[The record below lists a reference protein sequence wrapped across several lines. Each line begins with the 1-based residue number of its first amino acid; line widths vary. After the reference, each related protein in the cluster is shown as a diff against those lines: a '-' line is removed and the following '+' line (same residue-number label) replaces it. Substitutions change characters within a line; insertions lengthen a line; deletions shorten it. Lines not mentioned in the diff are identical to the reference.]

1 MRTNVVAMI
10 SMVSSVFYLS
20 VLCILVVIVFLFYI
34 KAGWKILIRSPLNV
48 SIDFFYRRITSF
60 GDRPGKFPQ
69 RKFDVQ
75 WSFLKTCG
83 DFSVFNFAYIL
94 AIFKNHLK
102 TFPWLSQLE
111 ANWEA
116 IRDELLSFVEKG
128 MGMCNVHTTGGD
140 ELNKESNWKLAM
152 ILDYGKPIDEVKDYF
167 PLTLSILEKLPE
179 VQNAAFSLL
188 KAGGSIPAH
197 CGSTASILR
206 YHLALIV
213 PDYGKHPWLT
223 VAGVNIPWE
232 EGKGILFDDTFEHSA
247 RNGAREDR
255 VVLIVDIFR
264 PNLGLVDGLIQKL
277 EVWKRTQDFI
287 AGRQG

>member
-1 MRTNVVAMI
+1 M
-10 SMVSSVFYLS
+10 
-20 VLCILVVIVFLFYI
+20 
-34 KAGWKILIRSPLNV
+34 
-48 SIDFFYRRITSF
+48 
-60 GDRPGKFPQ
+60 
-69 RKFDVQ
+69 
-75 WSFLKTCG
+75 
-83 DFSVFNFAYIL
+83 
-94 AIFKNHLK
+94 
-102 TFPWLSQLE
+102 SQLE

-128 MGMCNVHTTGGD
+128 TGMCDVRTTGGD
-140 ELNKESNWKLAM
+140 ELNIESKWKLAM
-152 ILDYGKPIDEVKDYF
+152 IFGYGKPMDEVKDYF

-188 KAGGSIPAH
+188 KAGGSISPH

-213 PDYGKHPWLT
+213 PDNGKHSCLT
-223 VAGVNIPWE
+223 VAEVKIPWG

-247 RNGAREDR
+247 RNGAEEDR
-255 VVLIVDIFR
+255 IVLIVDIFR

-287 AGRQG
+287 AGTQG

>member
-1 MRTNVVAMI
+1 M
-10 SMVSSVFYLS
+10 F
-20 VLCILVVIVFLFYI
+20 
-34 KAGWKILIRSPLNV
+34 
-48 SIDFFYRRITSF
+48 
-60 GDRPGKFPQ
+60 Q
-69 RKFDVQ
+69 
-75 WSFLKTCG
+75 
-83 DFSVFNFAYIL
+83 
-94 AIFKNHLK
+94 NHLQL
-102 TFPWLSQLE
+102 FPWLSQLE

-128 MGMCNVHTTGGD
+128 TGMCNVHTTGGD

-152 ILDYGKPIDEVKDYF
+152 IFGYGKPIDEVKSSF
-167 PLTLSILEKLPE
+167 PLTLSILTKLPE

-188 KAGGSIPAH
+188 KAGGSIPPH
-197 CGSTASILR
+197 VGSTASILR

-213 PDYGKHPWLT
+213 PDNGKHSWLT
-223 VAGVNIPWE
+223 VAGVNIPWG

-247 RNGAREDR
+247 RNGAEKDR

-264 PNLGLVDGLIQKL
+264 PNLGLIDGLIQKV

>member
-1 MRTNVVAMI
+1 MHSDFYVV
-10 SMVSSVFYLS
+10 
-20 VLCILVVIVFLFYI
+20 
-34 KAGWKILIRSPLNV
+34 
-48 SIDFFYRRITSF
+48 
-60 GDRPGKFPQ
+60 
-69 RKFDVQ
+69 
-75 WSFLKTCG
+75 
-83 DFSVFNFAYIL
+83 NFAYIFV

-111 ANWEA
+111 ANWEG
-116 IRDELLSFVEKG
+116 IRDELLFFVEKG
-128 MGMCNVHTTGGD
+128 TGMCNVHTTGGD

-152 ILDYGKPIDEVKDYF
+152 ILGYGKPIDEVKGYF

-213 PDYGKHPWLT
+213 PDDGKHSWLT
-223 VAGVNIPWE
+223 VAGVKIPWE

-264 PNLGLVDGLIQKL
+264 PNLGLVEGLIQKL

>member
-1 MRTNVVAMI
+1 MI
-10 SMVSSVFYLS
+10 SIDSSFFYLS
-20 VLCILVVIVFLFYI
+20 ALCILVVIVFLFYT
-34 KAGWKILIRSPLNV
+34 KVGWKSIIRSPLNV
-48 SIDFFYRRITSF
+48 LTDVFYRRITTSK
-60 GDRPGKFPQ
+60 DRP
-69 RKFDVQ
+69 
-75 WSFLKTCG
+75 
-83 DFSVFNFAYIL
+83 
-94 AIFKNHLK
+94 AIFKNHLQ

-128 MGMCNVHTTGGD
+128 TGMCNVHTTGGD

-152 ILDYGKPIDEVKDYF
+152 ILGYGKPIDEVKGYF

-188 KAGGSIPAH
+188 KAGGSIPPH

-213 PDYGKHPWLT
+213 PDNGKHSWLT
-223 VAGVNIPWE
+223 VAGVNIPWGA
-232 EGKGILFDDTFEHSA
+232 GKGILFDDTFEHSA
-247 RNGAREDR
+247 CNGAEEDR

>member
-1 MRTNVVAMI
+1 MLFG
-10 SMVSSVFYLS
+10 SL
-20 VLCILVVIVFLFYI
+20 ILHI
-34 KAGWKILIRSPLNV
+34 
-48 SIDFFYRRITSF
+48 
-60 GDRPGKFPQ
+60 
-69 RKFDVQ
+69 
-75 WSFLKTCG
+75 
-83 DFSVFNFAYIL
+83 FS
-94 AIFKNHLK
+94 AIFKNHLQ

-128 MGMCNVHTTGGD
+128 TGMCNVRTTGGD
-140 ELNKESNWKLAM
+140 ELNTESKWKLAM
-152 ILDYGKPIDEVKDYF
+152 IFGYGKPIDEVKGYF
-167 PLTLSILEKLPE
+167 PLTLSIFEKLPE

-188 KAGGSIPAH
+188 KAGGSIPPH

-213 PDYGKHPWLT
+213 PDNGRHSWLT
-223 VAGVNIPWE
+223 VAGIKTPWG

-247 RNGAREDR
+247 RNGAGEDR

-277 EVWKRTQDFI
+277 EVWKRTQDFF

>member
-1 MRTNVVAMI
+1 
-10 SMVSSVFYLS
+10 MVSSFFYLS
-20 VLCILVVIVFLFYI
+20 VLCILVVIVYT
-34 KAGWKILIRSPLNV
+34 KAWRILPRSPLNML
-48 SIDFFYRRITSF
+48 IDFFYCRITAAE
-60 GDRPGKFPQ
+60 DRP
-69 RKFDVQ
+69 
-75 WSFLKTCG
+75 
-83 DFSVFNFAYIL
+83 
-94 AIFKNHLK
+94 AIFKDHLQ

-128 MGMCNVHTTGGD
+128 TGMCDVRTTGGD
-140 ELNKESNWKLAM
+140 ELNKEGKWKLAM
-152 ILDYGKPIDEVKDYF
+152 IFGYGKPMDEVKDYF

-188 KAGGSIPAH
+188 KAGGSIPPH

-213 PDYGKHPWLT
+213 PDNGKHSCLT
-223 VAGVNIPWE
+223 VAGAKIPWG

-247 RNGAREDR
+247 RNGADEDR
-255 VVLIVDIFR
+255 IVLIVDIFR

-287 AGRQG
+287 AGTQG